1 MPQWVFRVIGT
12 VGALF
17 VSAAALAAVDHVLKK
32 QQAKIDAELADADRA
47 AADGQAQPDAA
58 DAAPE
63 KQPDGET
70 AAPQA
75 QPDAADAAPEK
86 QPDGETAAPKT
97 QADGPNPN
105 PVLAGQAAAPHTPD
119 GRVDAAHLCAP
130 EDFSNWEDLGCRG

>member
-32 QQAKIDAELADADRA
+32 QQARIDAELADADRA
-47 AADGQAQPDAA
+47 AADG
-58 DAAPE
+58 
-63 KQPDGET
+63 
-70 AAPQA
+70 QA